1 MKKLLATVAFAAALA
16 VSGGP
21 AQADVF
27 TFNPTFTDT
36 GPAGNG
42 LELYWLV
49 LYHSVNVP
57 LAGLFVDNFLT
68 INSTNTNLF
77 GTATDGLLVNFVF
90 TVPGPGVGDPNI
102 GGTGSETVFFG
113 LLVNGLIDWTDNAT
127 VTFGNGSSL
136 AIQLLDTPYNIHDHK
151 VYVDADFVLVTP
163 AQVPGPVVGGTVPAR
178 QWQWVCLAST
188 TSAGGVRLR
197 NLTMWIDR

>member
-1 MKKLLATVAFAAALA
+1 M
-16 VSGGP
+16 SGGP

-27 TFNPTFTDT
+27 TFNPTFTGS
-36 GPAGNG
+36 GPAGNRSTSAG
-42 LELYWLV
+42 SFSTN
-49 LYHSVNVP
+49 SVNVP

-68 INSTNTNLF
+68 INSTNTDLF

-90 TVPGPGVGDPNI
+90 TVPGPGVGDPDI
-102 GGTGSETVFFG
+102 GGTGSGTVFFG

-151 VYVDADFVLVTP
+151 VYVDANFVLVTP
-163 AQVPGPVVGGTVPAR
+163 AQVPGPVVRALIPSAAMAMGLFGFNYFRRRR
-178 QWQWVCLAST
+178 QVA
-188 TSAGGVRLR
+188 
-197 NLTMWIDR
+197 